1 METFQEHSLATW
13 FLLFLA
19 YSCAGWA
26 MEIVVTL
33 LQKGRF
39 TNRGFF
45 IGPVCPIYG
54 VGATL
59 GTLAIG
65 HVENLI
71 AIFCVS
77 VVGAGLLEYGTSF
90 LMEKIF
96 RVRWWDY
103 SDQPFNLNGRICLG
117 ALVGFGVAGILII
130 RVFNP
135 LLFAAFESINPETI
149 NVVAIVLAI
158 LFVIDV
164 ICSVI
169 LICGFRVTVGTVER
183 DATEEI
189 SECVHAIIMKK
200 GHFSR
205 RIAKAFPNYQPKK
218 STRRRTGLKS
228 ANTKNVSS
236 KSAGAKKSSRS
247 ATSNKR
253 RMTSKKS
260 TKSR

>member
-1 METFQEHSLATW
+1 MELLEEHSLATW
-13 FLLFLA
+13 FLLFLT

-33 LQKGRF
+33 LQKHRI

-45 IGPVCPIYG
+45 IGPLCPIYG
-54 VGATL
+54 VGAL
-59 GTLAIG
+59 IGTIAIG
-65 HVENLI
+65 HVENII

-77 VVGAGLLEYGTSF
+77 VVGAGLLEYSTSF

-103 SDQPFNLNGRICLG
+103 TDQPFNINGRICLG
-117 ALVGFGVAGILII
+117 ALLGFGVAGILVI

-135 LLFAAFESINPETI
+135 LLFAAFDSIPPELLSTI
-149 NVVAIVLAI
+149 AIILAI
-158 LFVIDV
+158 LFAIDV
-164 ICSVI
+164 ICSLI

-189 SECVHAIIMKK
+189 SERVHAIIMKK

-218 STRRRTGLKS
+218 TTRRRKTATKTTSKTS
-228 ANTKNVSS
+228 AKTR
-236 KSAGAKKSSRS
+236 KSS
-247 ATSNKR
+247 A
-253 RMTSKKS
+253 KS
-260 TKSR
+260 TKPRR

>member
-1 METFQEHSLATW
+1 MELWTEHSLATW
-13 FLLFLA
+13 FLLFLT

-26 MEIVVTL
+26 MEIVVTMV
-33 LQKGRF
+33 QKHRI

-45 IGPVCPIYG
+45 IGPICPIYG
-54 VGATL
+54 VGALL

-77 VVGAGLLEYGTSF
+77 IVGAAALEYTTSF
-90 LMEKIF
+90 LMEKMF

-117 ALVGFGVAGILII
+117 ALLGFGIAGVLII

-135 LLFAAFESINPETI
+135 LLFAAFSSIDPELLNI
-149 NVVAIVLAI
+149 IAIVLTG
-158 LFVIDV
+158 LFLIDV
-164 ICSVI
+164 ICSLI

-189 SECVHAIIMKK
+189 SERVHAIIMKK

-205 RIAKAFPNYQPKK
+205 RIAKAFPDYQPKK
-218 STRRRTGLKS
+218 STRRRSKAPKS
-228 ANTKNVSS
+228 AAKARPAS
-236 KSAGAKKSSRS
+236 KS
-247 ATSNKR
+247 TQ
-253 RMTSKKS
+253 KS
-260 TKSR
+260 TKPRL

>member
-1 METFQEHSLATW
+1 MELLQDYSPAVW
-13 FLLFLA
+13 FLLFLT

-26 MEIVVTL
+26 MEIVITL
-33 LQKGRF
+33 FQKHRI

-54 VGATL
+54 VGAL
-59 GTLAIG
+59 FGTIAIG

-77 VVGAGLLEYGTSF
+77 MVGAAILEYSTSF
-90 LMEKIF
+90 FMEKLF

-103 SDQPFNLNGRICLG
+103 SDQPFNINGRICLT
-117 ALVGFGVAGILII
+117 ALLGFGVAGILII

-135 LLFAAFESINPETI
+135 LLFAAFTSFSPAFLNT
-149 NVVAIVLAI
+149 VALILAG
-158 LFVIDV
+158 LFAIDV
-164 ICSVI
+164 IISLI
-169 LICGFRVTVGTVER
+169 LIFGFRVTIDTVER

-189 SECVHAIIMKK
+189 SERVRAIIMEK

-218 STRRRTGLKS
+218 ATRRRKTSTSHRKS
-228 ANTKNVSS
+228 SS
-236 KSAGAKKSSRS
+236 KS
-247 ATSNKR
+247 
-253 RMTSKKS
+253 
-260 TKSR
+260 TKPQR

>member
-1 METFQEHSLATW
+1 MELLEEHSLATW
-13 FLLFLA
+13 FLLFLT

-33 LQKGRF
+33 FQKHRI

-45 IGPVCPIYG
+45 IGPLCPIYG
-54 VGATL
+54 VGAL
-59 GTLAIG
+59 IGTIAIG
-65 HVENLI
+65 HVENII

-77 VVGAGLLEYGTSF
+77 VVGAGLLEYSTSF

-103 SDQPFNLNGRICLG
+103 SDQPFNINGRICLG
-117 ALVGFGVAGILII
+117 ALLGFGIAGILVI

-135 LLFAAFESINPETI
+135 LLFAAFDSIPPELLNTI
-149 NVVAIVLAI
+149 AIILAI
-158 LFVIDV
+158 LFAIDV
-164 ICSVI
+164 VCSLI
-169 LICGFRVTVGTVER
+169 LIFGFRVTVGTVER

-189 SECVHAIIMKK
+189 SERVHAIIMKK

-218 STRRRTGLKS
+218 TTRRRKT
-228 ANTKNVSS
+228 
-236 KSAGAKKSSRS
+236 
-247 ATSNKR
+247 
-253 RMTSKKS
+253 TSKTSTKTRKPSAKS
-260 TKSR
+260 TKPRR

>member
-1 METFQEHSLATW
+1 MELLDDYSPAVW
-13 FLLFLA
+13 FLLFLT

-26 MEIVVTL
+26 MEIVITL
-33 LQKGRF
+33 IQKHRI

-54 VGATL
+54 VGAL
-59 GTLAIG
+59 VGTIAIG

-77 VVGAGLLEYGTSF
+77 VVGAAILEYSTSF
-90 LMEKIF
+90 FMEKLF

-103 SDQPFNLNGRICLG
+103 SDQPFNINGRICLT
-117 ALVGFGVAGILII
+117 ALLGFGIAGILII

-135 LLFAAFESINPETI
+135 LLFAAFESVNPALLNLI
-149 NVVAIVLAI
+149 ALILAGVFI
-158 LFVIDV
+158 IDV
-164 ICSVI
+164 IISFI
-169 LICGFRVTVGTVER
+169 LIFGFRVTVGTVER

-189 SECVHAIIMKK
+189 SERVHAIIMKK

-218 STRRRTGLKS
+218 TTKRRSS
-228 ANTKNVSS
+228 A
-236 KSAGAKKSSRS
+236 KSSR
-247 ATSNKR
+247 
-253 RMTSKKS
+253 KS
-260 TKSR
+260 TKPRR

>member
-1 METFQEHSLATW
+1 MELLPDYSLATW
-13 FLLFLA
+13 FLLFLT

-26 MEIVVTL
+26 MEMVITL
-33 LQKGRF
+33 FQKHRI

-54 VGATL
+54 VGAL
-59 GTLAIG
+59 IGTIAIG

-77 VVGAGLLEYGTSF
+77 VVGAALLEYLTSF
-90 LMEKIF
+90 FMEKLF

-103 SDQPFNLNGRICLG
+103 SDQPFNINGRICLG
-117 ALVGFGVAGILII
+117 ALLGFGVAGILII

-135 LLFAAFESINPETI
+135 LLLAAFESVDPALLNLVALILAGI
-149 NVVAIVLAI
+149 FVVDV
-158 LFVIDV
+158 VI
-164 ICSVI
+164 SFI
-169 LICGFRVTVGTVER
+169 LIFGFRVTVGTVER

-189 SECVHAIIMKK
+189 SERVHAIIMKK

-218 STRRRTGLKS
+218 TVKRKKS
-228 ANTKNVSS
+228 A
-236 KSAGAKKSSRS
+236 AK
-247 ATSNKR
+247 TSPKR
-253 RMTSKKS
+253 RKTSKTTSKS
-260 TKSR
+260 TKPQR

>member
-1 METFQEHSLATW
+1 MELLEEHSLATW
-13 FLLFLA
+13 FLLFLT

-33 LQKGRF
+33 LQKHRI

-45 IGPVCPIYG
+45 IGPLCPIYG
-54 VGATL
+54 VGAL
-59 GTLAIG
+59 IGTIAIG
-65 HVENLI
+65 HVENII

-77 VVGAGLLEYGTSF
+77 VVGAGLLEYSTSF

-103 SDQPFNLNGRICLG
+103 TDQPFNINGRICLG
-117 ALVGFGVAGILII
+117 ALLGFGVAGILVI

-135 LLFAAFESINPETI
+135 LLFAAFDSIPPELLSTI
-149 NVVAIVLAI
+149 AIILAI
-158 LFVIDV
+158 LFAIDV
-164 ICSVI
+164 ICSLI

-189 SECVHAIIMKK
+189 SERVHAIIMKK

-218 STRRRTGLKS
+218 TTRRRK
-228 ANTKNVSS
+228 TK
-236 KSAGAKKSSRS
+236 AK
-247 ATSNKR
+247 T
-253 RMTSKKS
+253 TSKTPAKTRKTSAKS
-260 TKSR
+260 TKPRR